1 MKNTLLIATIVASY
15 IGLTGFIFGDAESEV
30 GDFVRQVKAQ
40 TKPSANLDLA
50 PLPEARPYVAYQ
62 YNSGNADPFK
72 LRPFVSDAS
81 DSSAAGTLA
90 QQNECNSSECS
101 ASAPVPH
108 TPYYLE
114 NYELD
119 SLTMTG
125 TVLSPNKQIVALIK
139 TPNSGIQEARVGE
152 YIGRNN
158 GLILSIKPDH
168 IVIQE
173 KYKVPRGWQ
182 DRMATLEL
190 F

>member
-1 MKNTLLIATIVASY
+1 MKNTLLIATIAASY

-30 GDFVRQVKAQ
+30 GDFVRQVKSQ
-40 TKPSANLDLA
+40 TKPSTNLDLA

-81 DSSAAGTLA
+81 NNSEGVPT
-90 QQNECNSSECS
+90 QNECNSSECS

-108 TPYYLE
+108 IPYYLE

-119 SLTMTG
+119 SLMMTG

>member
-1 MKNTLLIATIVASY
+1 MKNKILFIPIMVSY
-15 IGLTGFIFGDAESEV
+15 FGLTGFLFSDAESEV
-30 GDFVRQVKAQ
+30 GNFISQTKAQ
-40 TKPSANLDLA
+40 TKPSVKLDL
-50 PLPEARPYVAYQ
+50 LPVPESKPYEAYQ
-62 YNSGNADPFK
+62 YMAGNADPFK
-72 LRPFVSDAS
+72 LKSFVSEVS
-81 DSSAAGTLA
+81 DDTTAVVSS
-90 QQNECNSSECS
+90 ECNSSVCS

-108 TPYYLE
+108 IPYYLE
-114 NYELD
+114 NFELS

-125 TVLSPNKQIVALIK
+125 TMLSKNKQIIALIR
-139 TPNSGIQEARVGE
+139 TPNSGIQEAKVGE